1 MTNKQNEMKSEIR
14 SALRGGNGD
23 VKLVHLFSAEELSS
37 KAKMCAKITLD
48 PGCSIGEHSH
58 SEDGELYIIIS
69 GKGTVNDN
77 GVEREVLAG
86 DAVWTTGGEYHSI
99 ANNSD
104 KPMEMY
110 AIVIC

>member
-1 MTNKQNEMKSEIR
+1 MTNKKSEMKNEIR
-14 SALRGGNGD
+14 SALRGGKGD
-23 VKLVHLFSAEELSS
+23 VKLLHLFSAEELSG

-69 GKGTVNDN
+69 GKGTVDDN
-77 GVEREVLAG
+77 GVEHEVLPG

-99 ANNSD
+99 TNNSTE
-104 KPMEMY
+104 PMEMY